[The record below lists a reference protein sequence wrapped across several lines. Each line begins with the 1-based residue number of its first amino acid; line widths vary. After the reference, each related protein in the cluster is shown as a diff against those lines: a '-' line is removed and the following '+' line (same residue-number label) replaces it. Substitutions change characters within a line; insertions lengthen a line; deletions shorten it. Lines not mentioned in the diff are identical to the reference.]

1 MKASMVIWTA
11 GMDTKAPELYLAED
25 DDSPWTESL
34 DKNGK
39 LMTDKFQRVK
49 GLPNCFAVGDAAIA
63 KSSSGDVLPATAQV
77 AFQQSDYVAWNIY
90 SALTSRQMLPFRY
103 QHLGTMMVRY
113 KEEQGKGGEREN
125 ANIDIYVCMYLSI
138 PS

>member
-1 MKASMVIWTA
+1 MELRRQDQEPESIKVSMVIWTA
-11 GMDTKAPELYLAED
+11 GIDTKAPDLYLAED

-34 DKNGK
+34 DNSGK
-39 LMTDKFQRVK
+39 LATDKFQRVK
-49 GLPNCFAVGDAAIA
+49 GLANCFAVGDVAIA

-103 QHLGTMMVRY
+103 QHLGTMMVCY
-113 KEEQGKGGEREN
+113 KEEE
-125 ANIDIYVCMYLSI
+125 
-138 PS
+138 